1 MPSIKLINQGTYGC
15 VYHPG
20 IKCNGKVQS
29 EKFVTKI
36 QKNDNTVQNE
46 IRIGKIVKTIPQFS
60 RYFAPIIDSC
70 PAKISK
76 RAAEGCGVIEAQSSS
91 SSLLHSSTGEVVPIA
106 FVSNKIRYVGNQTL
120 TDFIMHGDKD
130 KIRER
135 YIRTQKRLRRA
146 IDKLTEHG
154 LVHFDVKYNNIMYDE
169 RIKEPVFID
178 FGLSIRIDDVL
189 GANGRDKLAQT
200 FYTFNTYDYWPVEVC
215 MFGYA
220 FSGPGTADSRITATD
235 IDLVLDVFVN
245 GREDKHGIKTPNSF
259 METVNKSQFMRE
271 AHDYFDK
278 YVGKTWLA
286 MYDEMMAAGVWKRW
300 DKYGL
305 DVTYVFIAE
314 SDPELKT
321 KVQLLPSQ

>member
-91 SSLLHSSTGEVVPIA
+91 SSSPIA
-106 FVSNKIRYVGNQTL
+106 FVSNKIRYVGKQTL
-120 TDFIMHGDKD
+120 TDYIMHGDKD

-189 GANGRDKLAQT
+189 GVNGRDKLSQT

-220 FSGPGTADSRITATD
+220 FSGPGTSNNRITATD

-245 GREDKHGIKTPNSF
+245 GREDKNGIKTPNSF
-259 METVNKSQFMRE
+259 METVNKSQFMRD

-305 DVTYVFIAE
+305 DVTYAFI
-314 SDPELKT
+314 DPELKP

>member
-20 IKCNGKVQS
+20 IKCSGKVQS
-29 EKFVTKI
+29 EKFVSKI

-46 IRIGKIVKTIPQFS
+46 IRIGKIIKTIPQFS

-76 RAAEGCGVIEAQSSS
+76 RMAEGCAIIEKALDHVQGQAQAQ
-91 SSLLHSSTGEVVPIA
+91 GPA
-106 FVSNKIRYVGNQTL
+106 FVSNKVRYVGNKTL
-120 TDFIMHGDKD
+120 IDHIMGDKD

-146 IDKLTEHG
+146 IDKLTERG

-169 RIKEPVFID
+169 RIKEPIFID

-189 GANGRDKLAQT
+189 GVNGRDKLAQT
-200 FYTFNTYDYWPVEVC
+200 FYTFDTYDYWPVEVC

-220 FSGPGTADSRITATD
+220 FSGPGTVGSRIAATD
-235 IDLVLDVFVN
+235 IDIVLDVFVN
-245 GREDKHGIKTPNSF
+245 GREDKKGIKTPNSF
-259 METVNKSQFMRE
+259 METVNKDDFMRD

-305 DVTYVFIAE
+305 DVTYAFIY
-314 SDPELKT
+314 PKLKP
-321 KVQLLPSQ
+321 KVQLLPPTQ

>member
-1 MPSIKLINQGTYGC
+1 M
-15 VYHPG
+15 
-20 IKCNGKVQS
+20 QS

-46 IRIGKIVKTIPQFS
+46 IRIGKIIKTIPQFS

-76 RAAEGCGVIEAQSSS
+76 RAAEGCAIIEKAQAQ
-91 SSLLHSSTGEVVPIA
+91 GQAQGQGPA
-106 FVSNKIRYVGNQTL
+106 FVSNKVRYVGDKTL
-120 TDFIMHGDKD
+120 TDHIMGDKD

-135 YIRTQKRLRRA
+135 YIRTQTRLRRA
-146 IDKLTEHG
+146 IDKLTGRG
-154 LVHFDVKYNNIMYDE
+154 LVHFDVKYNNIMYDD

-189 GANGRDKLAQT
+189 GVNGRDKLAQT
-200 FYTFNTYDYWPVEVC
+200 FYTFDTYDYWPVEVC

-220 FSGPGTADSRITATD
+220 FTELGDSTRRITATD

-245 GREDKHGIKTPNSF
+245 GRDNKKTPNSF
-259 METVNKSQFMRE
+259 METVNKAQFMSD

-314 SDPELKT
+314 SDPELKKLAP
-321 KVQLLPSQ
+321 KVQLLPDI